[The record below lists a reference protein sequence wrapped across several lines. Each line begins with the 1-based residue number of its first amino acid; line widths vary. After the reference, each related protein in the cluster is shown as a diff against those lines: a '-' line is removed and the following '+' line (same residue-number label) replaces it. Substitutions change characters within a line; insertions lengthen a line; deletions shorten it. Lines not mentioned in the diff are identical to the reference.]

1 MEIEIEVGIECNLR
15 FEEHERKNGR
25 EIKFKYNQKLN
36 KCNWKKCTNKEEWTE
51 NDVDKLWLE
60 KKTKTNE
67 SKSNKWHTHTL
78 THTHID
84 IQPHTYQKIKTKD
97 ITETKIK
104 TNAIEIRQNMNGN
117 RKKGQT

>member
-60 KKTKTNE
+60 KKKQKQMNW
-67 SKSNKWHTHTL
+67 SRING
-78 THTHID
+78 THTHSRTHI
-84 IQPHTYQKIKTKD
+84 
-97 ITETKIK
+97 
-104 TNAIEIRQNMNGN
+104 
-117 RKKGQT
+117 